1 MADTQ
6 LDTFRAEFF
15 KTLGHPLRIKIL
27 RLLRPGEK
35 NVTQLQETLGLDSSV
50 TSQHLM
56 ALRAKN
62 LVVARKEGAK
72 VFYAVRDPQ
81 IYQLLDLAREIFD
94 RHLVDSRAMLDEL
107 EREDRI
113 LSESSSEYPQERTDV
128 RPEES

>member
-1 MADTQ
+1 MADAQ

-15 KTLGHPLRIKIL
+15 KTLGNPLRIKIL
-27 RLLRPGEK
+27 RLIRGSEK
-35 NVTQLQETLGLDSSV
+35 NVTQLQESLGLDASV

-62 LVVARKEGAK
+62 IVAARKEGAR
-72 VFYAVRDPQ
+72 VFYTVRDPQ

-94 RHLVDSRAMLDEL
+94 RNLADSRAMLEEL

-113 LSESSSEYPQERTDV
+113 LTESSS
-128 RPEES
+128 